1 MVCSHIPGFPRMGV
15 QRELK
20 SALETYWKSVSCTDG
35 SFHDADDLEAMGKRL
50 RSAHWALQK
59 KAGLDWVTVGDF
71 AFYDH
76 VLNHVQMLGCEP
88 ARFGFTPDVPELVRY
103 FAMARGAT
111 DGKSG
116 QAMSMTKWFDT
127 NYHYIVPEFLP
138 ETAFSLSSERLF
150 SEVREAKALGHA
162 VKAVLLGPVSFL
174 YLGREKAEGFDR
186 LSLLPGLLPVYRRIL
201 SRLHDEG
208 VEWVQMDEPVLGL
221 DIGEK
226 WLSSFSRAYGEL
238 SGQGVKLLLATY
250 FSSLDDHVAEVC
262 SLPVDGLHIDAVRG
276 RKDLPDILRMWP
288 EEKVLSVG
296 IVDGRNI
303 WKTDL
308 DKALSVL
315 RMPGLM
321 ERPNVWVSSSCS
333 LLHVPFSLEG
343 ETAMDERLKQ
353 CLAFAVEKLDEIGV
367 IRQALRQGDGAVAGA
382 LEASR
387 QTVGL
392 RKGDW
397 VHHAGVMERMAKA
410 GDGVDHR
417 HSPFGVRQRLQ
428 RKRFGL
434 PAFPTT
440 TIGSFPQTAKIRSVR
455 AAFKRGAMNESDYTK
470 AMQDE
475 IAFCIAEQESLGL
488 DVFVHGEPERND
500 MVEYFAGLLDG
511 MAITFN
517 GWVQSYGSR
526 CVKPPVIYGDVS
538 RPGAM
543 TVEWTKFAQSLTDK
557 PVKGMLTGP
566 VTILQW
572 SFVRDDEK
580 RSVVAEQIAWA
591 IRDEVRDLENAGIG
605 IIQIDEPG
613 LREGLPLRRAQWREY
628 LDWACRV
635 FRIASCGV
643 RDDTQIHT
651 HMCYAEFGDIMP
663 DIASLDADVITLEA
677 SRGDMD
683 LLKGFSD
690 FRYPNEIG
698 PGVYDIHSPRVPSV
712 DEMVALLQ
720 RMAGVISPEQLWVN
734 PDCGLKTRQ
743 WREVIEAL
751 SNMVASAKVMRK
763 AMC

>member
-20 SALETYWKSVSCTDG
+20 SALETYWKSASE
-35 SFHDADDLEAMGKRL
+35 ADDASLEMDALERMGKRL
-50 RSAHWALQK
+50 RSAHWALQE

-76 VLNHVQMLGCEP
+76 VLNHIQLLGCEP
-88 ARFGFTPDVPELVRY
+88 PRFGFGDDMPELVRY
-103 FAMARGAT
+103 FTMARGT
-111 DGKSG
+111 TGGKSG

-138 ETAFSLSSERLF
+138 ETAFSLSGERLF

-186 LSLLPGLLPVYRRIL
+186 LSLLPKLLPVYRRIL

-250 FSSLDDHVAEVC
+250 FSSLDEHVAEVC

-276 RKDLPDILRMWP
+276 KKDLPDILRMWP

-315 RMPGLM
+315 RMTGLG

-353 CLAFAVEKLDEIGV
+353 CLAFAVEKLGEIGV
-367 IRQALRQGDGAVAGA
+367 LRQALRQGDDAVAGA

-387 QTVGL
+387 RTVEL
-392 RKGDW
+392 RRGEW
-397 VHHAGVMERMAKA
+397 VHHAGVAERMATA
-410 GDGVDHR
+410 GEGVDHR
-417 HSPFGVRQRLQ
+417 LSPFDVRRRLQ

-455 AAFKRGAMNESDYTK
+455 AAFKRGAMNASDYK
-470 AMQDE
+470 RAMQDE
-475 IAFCIAEQESLGL
+475 IAFCIARQEALGL

-511 MAITFN
+511 MAITSN

-591 IRDEVRDLENAGIG
+591 IRDEVGDLEAAGIG

-628 LDWACRV
+628 LDWACRA

-663 DIASLDADVITLEA
+663 DIAGLDADVITLEA
-677 SRGDMD
+677 SGGDMD
-683 LLKGFSD
+683 LLRGFSD

-712 DEMVALLQ
+712 GEMVALLQ
-720 RMAGVISPEQLWVN
+720 RMVDVISPEQLWVN

-743 WREVIEAL
+743 WEEVNEAL
-751 SNMVASAKVMRK
+751 SNMVASAKALRK

>member
-1 MVCSHIPGFPRMGV
+1 MGV

-20 SALETYWKSVSCTDG
+20 SALETYWKSASE
-35 SFHDADDLEAMGKRL
+35 ADDASLEMDALERMGKRL
-50 RSAHWALQK
+50 RSAHWALQE

-76 VLNHVQMLGCEP
+76 VLNHIQLLGCEP
-88 ARFGFTPDVPELVRY
+88 PRFGFGDDMPELVRY
-103 FAMARGAT
+103 FAMARGT
-111 DGKSG
+111 TGGKSG

-138 ETAFSLSSERLF
+138 ETAFSLSGERLF

-186 LSLLPGLLPVYRRIL
+186 LSLLPKLLPVYRRIL

-250 FSSLDDHVAEVC
+250 FSSLGEHVAGVC

-276 RKDLPDILRMWP
+276 KKDLPDILRMWP

-315 RMPGLM
+315 RMTGLG

-353 CLAFAVEKLDEIGV
+353 CLAFAVEKLGEIGV
-367 IRQALRQGDGAVAGA
+367 LRQALRQGDDAVAGA

-387 QTVGL
+387 RTVEL
-392 RKGDW
+392 RRGEW
-397 VHHAGVMERMAKA
+397 VHHAGVAERMATA
-410 GDGVDHR
+410 GEGVDHR
-417 HSPFGVRQRLQ
+417 LSPFDVRRRLQ

-455 AAFKRGAMNESDYTK
+455 AAFKRGAMNASDYK
-470 AMQDE
+470 RAMQDE
-475 IAFCIAEQESLGL
+475 IAFCIARQEALGL

-511 MAITFN
+511 MAITSN

-591 IRDEVRDLENAGIG
+591 IRDEVGDLEAAGIG

-628 LDWACRV
+628 LDWACRA

-663 DIASLDADVITLEA
+663 DIAGLDADVITLEA

-683 LLKGFSD
+683 LLRGFSD

-712 DEMVALLQ
+712 GEMVALLQ
-720 RMAGVISPEQLWVN
+720 RMVDVISPEQLWVN

-743 WREVIEAL
+743 WEEVNEAL
-751 SNMVASAKVMRK
+751 SNMVASAKAMRK
-763 AMC
+763 AIC